1 MEPNE
6 FDKELKKYPIIR
18 SRDYQTHSTA
28 SIYQDCNPSQPD
40 NLLAHQSTSFR
51 IGAHRS
57 PTVEPRQACDES
69 TNANV
74 QKESSEKVHLRVK
87 IMKAATLGLPSEV
100 KISVFLL
107 KTTVLDLKQ
116 LLSKETNLDSKHMK
130 LLFKGKSLHDE
141 NLLEAFH
148 FVHNDLL
155 TLLVSKAN
163 DDAFEE
169 KNKQSSMDLW
179 EKLNQT
185 LRSRCKFKS
194 DADIIHFIHHVRQ
207 MYKAFL
213 DSLSLDDIERIAIKY
228 LSESSL
234 KSQL

>member
-130 LLFKGKSLHDE
+130 LLFKGKSLHGTPT
-141 NLLEAFH
+141 NFHCFSPFFPPFHSFFLFLLLSIIRRKPVGSFPFCPQRFAHTFSIQ
-148 FVHNDLL
+148 
-155 TLLVSKAN
+155 SK
-163 DDAFEE
+163 
-169 KNKQSSMDLW
+169 
-179 EKLNQT
+179 
-185 LRSRCKFKS
+185 
-194 DADIIHFIHHVRQ
+194 
-207 MYKAFL
+207 
-213 DSLSLDDIERIAIKY
+213 
-228 LSESSL
+228 
-234 KSQL
+234 